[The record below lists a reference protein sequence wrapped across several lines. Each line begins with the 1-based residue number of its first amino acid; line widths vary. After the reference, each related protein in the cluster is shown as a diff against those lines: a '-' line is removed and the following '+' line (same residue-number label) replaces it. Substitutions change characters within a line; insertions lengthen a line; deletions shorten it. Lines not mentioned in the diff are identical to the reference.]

1 MWMDPRYLSWKP
13 WLAGRPVAVSD
24 IPANLEWVQDGINGW
39 IFRDGDENGLARVM
53 VQSSGST
60 SQLGEMSS
68 LNRKLVERK
77 ADWNKNSLQL
87 FEAYKIAREVRSDR
101 YFAIIQA
108 RMSSSRLPGKVL
120 LDICGKPM
128 LERVLDRVSLA
139 RQIDHVQ
146 VATTADPSDDSL
158 VEWCERHGVD
168 CFRGSMQDVL
178 DRFYQAALL
187 HKPQFIA
194 RITADCPV
202 IDPGLIDETI
212 QACRENG
219 VDFSATRLPP
229 PFHRTYPIG
238 LDVEVSTFSA
248 LKRAWREAAQP
259 AEREH
264 VFPYLYDQTG
274 RFNLKILNHDP
285 DFGSLRWTVD
295 TAEDLELIRRIY
307 SHLLPREDFGWEEVL
322 DLVDSQPE
330 LTASMLALHIKVT
343 WMWMRAGENK

>member
-1 MWMDPRYLSWKP
+1 MIETL
-13 WLAGRPVAVSD
+13 
-24 IPANLEWVQDGINGW
+24 
-39 IFRDGDENGLARVM
+39 
-53 VQSSGST
+53 
-60 SQLGEMSS
+60 
-68 LNRKLVERK
+68 
-77 ADWNKNSLQL
+77 
-87 FEAYKIAREVRSDR
+87 
-101 YFAIIQA
+101 AIIQA

-139 RQIDHVQ
+139 RQIDHVL

-158 VEWCERHGVD
+158 VMWCERHGVD

-178 DRFYQAALL
+178 DRYYQAALL
-187 HKPQFIA
+187 HKPQFIT

-212 QACRENG
+212 QACREDG

-248 LKRAWREAAQP
+248 LERAWREASNP

-264 VFPYLYDQTG
+264 VFPYLYDQPG

-285 DFGSLRWTVD
+285 DFGGLRWTVD
-295 TAEDLELIRRIY
+295 TAEDLELIQKIY
-307 SHLLPREDFGWEEVL
+307 SHFLPREDFRWEEVL
-322 DLVDSQPE
+322 ELVESHPE
-330 LTASMLALHIKVT
+330 LTSIN
-343 WMWMRAGENK
+343 AGTPHKSYLDVDERGVKK